1 MRFYPLNRPGIRLK
15 DFLIP
20 DLSNILILNDLFCY
34 RNGRFWGVDVTHYI

>member
-20 DLSNILILNDLFCY
+20 DLSNILILNDLLCY
-34 RNGRFWGVDVTHYI
+34 RNGRFQEIDVTCYK